1 MSQEP
6 PEASVGTHAQLAFL
20 HLPFSAHP
28 LVPLPWVRGSE
39 WRPSNSAALQGTL
52 PGSRSSTPLW
62 PPEQLAAWA
71 GKDLMGGL
79 CLKRC
84 SLQGLS
90 DDGGTSAF
98 Q

>member
-1 MSQEP
+1 M
-6 PEASVGTHAQLAFL
+6 EAKPLSCSAGHAAQQPLQHAAVATGT
-20 HLPFSAHP
+20 
-28 LVPLPWVRGSE
+28 
-39 WRPSNSAALQGTL
+39 
-52 PGSRSSTPLW
+52 
-62 PPEQLAAWA
+62 AAWA